1 MAAAGG
7 GKTDGMLI
15 DALGASYQGHLNPR
29 KKSIIFRRTYP
40 ELKAIIARSQE
51 IYPAVMPGATYNKV
65 EHTWTMPA
73 GGTMR
78 FGHLQNDDARFLYRS
93 DAFDFIGFEEL
104 TLWATDVCW
113 RYLASRNRSADP
125 TLPCFMRANTNPDG
139 PDQKWVME
147 YWGID
152 EMGGP
157 TLLTRE
163 VEDER
168 ELPDGTFEEYTK
180 TKRVRFI
187 PARLEDNPHL
197 RGTGYRAKLNDL
209 APDDREALLLGLW
222 RGNKV
227 RGAYYVNEMAKA
239 RQEGR
244 IRKKLPLARAIPI
257 NTFWDLGRNDN
268 TSIWFHQYVAQEHRF
283 PFAFEDSGEALEHY
297 VEKLREFKAQFGWTY
312 GTHFLPHDAEQKR
325 IEAKHSAIEQLRIL
339 MPGERF
345 LAVPRIDHTING
357 INMTRTKFK
366 DCYFDAD
373 GCADGIAAL
382 DAYRKKWSARTGTW
396 MAIPEHDHFSNYADA
411 FRQFGQGW
419 AMGAGNRPAA
429 RTIAAR
435 PVIRTR

>member
-1 MAAAGG
+1 MPQPRVLDDGRPVIWEPSPRQSEFLEASDDEVLYGGAAGG

-139 PDQKWVME
+139 PGQKWVME

-187 PARLEDNPHL
+187 PAGPVLPAGRGGAACARL
-197 RGTGYRAKLNDL
+197 
-209 APDDREALLLGLW
+209 
-222 RGNKV
+222 
-227 RGAYYVNEMAKA
+227 
-239 RQEGR
+239 
-244 IRKKLPLARAIPI
+244 
-257 NTFWDLGRNDN
+257 
-268 TSIWFHQYVAQEHRF
+268 
-283 PFAFEDSGEALEHY
+283 
-297 VEKLREFKAQFGWTY
+297 
-312 GTHFLPHDAEQKR
+312 
-325 IEAKHSAIEQLRIL
+325 
-339 MPGERF
+339 
-345 LAVPRIDHTING
+345 
-357 INMTRTKFK
+357 
-366 DCYFDAD
+366 
-373 GCADGIAAL
+373 
-382 DAYRKKWSARTGTW
+382 ARTG
-396 MAIPEHDHFSNYADA
+396 
-411 FRQFGQGW
+411 R
-419 AMGAGNRPAA
+419 
-429 RTIAAR
+429 
-435 PVIRTR
+435 